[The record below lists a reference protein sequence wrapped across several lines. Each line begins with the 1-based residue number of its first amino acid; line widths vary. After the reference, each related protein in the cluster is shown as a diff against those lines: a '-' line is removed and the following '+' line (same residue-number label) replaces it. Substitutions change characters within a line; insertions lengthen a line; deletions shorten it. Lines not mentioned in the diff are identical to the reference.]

1 MQLVSTAFIVTVQ
14 KYDFR
19 SHFVLRPGV
28 QVFHPCEAD
37 KMLLKPLPRLGA
49 HPLLFGANRQ
59 PAVIAHPFKDRSSGE
74 KTIALG
80 NVCNGLRSEDTR
92 GDALQLF
99 VVESD
104 RLCAR
109 IRFEYLI

>member
-37 KMLLKPLPRLGA
+37 KMLLKTLPRLGA
-49 HPLLFGANRQ
+49 YPLLFGAKATSR
-59 PAVIAHPFKDRSSGE
+59 DRAS
-74 KTIALG
+74 
-80 NVCNGLRSEDTR
+80 
-92 GDALQLF
+92 LQG
-99 VVESD
+99 
-104 RLCAR
+104 
-109 IRFEYLI
+109 